1 LAHLLQISLKLRC
14 VAFTK
19 TINLKLQE
27 KKMSEF
33 IRRNEEQK
41 EYSLSMVLMALLM
54 TIAALYGIWFL
65 PVLIKMLTK
74 IVS

>member
-1 LAHLLQISLKLRC
+1 
-14 VAFTK
+14 
-19 TINLKLQE
+19 
-27 KKMSEF
+27 MSEF
-33 IRRNEEQK
+33 IRRNEEQN
-41 EYSLSMVLMALLM
+41 EFSLSMVLMALLM